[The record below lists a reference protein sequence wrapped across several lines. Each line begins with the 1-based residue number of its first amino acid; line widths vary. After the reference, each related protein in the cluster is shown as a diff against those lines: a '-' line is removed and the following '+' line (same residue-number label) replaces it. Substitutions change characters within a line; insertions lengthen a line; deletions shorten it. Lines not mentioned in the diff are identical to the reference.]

1 MSKYVPSG
9 WPRVI
14 PRIAVEDP
22 EPLVRFIQQVFG
34 AVGQFHVG
42 RPSELR
48 IGDSLIMV
56 GSTLEREAMLAFLY
70 VYVEN
75 VDAVFRL
82 SQERGAK
89 SLEEPKDT
97 PYGDR
102 RAMIRDPW
110 GNLWQ
115 IATHG
120 GQFKS

>member
-14 PRIAVEDP
+14 PRIAVEEP
-22 EPLVRFIQQVFG
+22 ECLVRFIKQVFG
-34 AVGQFHVG
+34 ATGKFHTG

-56 GSTLEREAMLAFLY
+56 GSTHEREAMPTFLY
-70 VYVEN
+70 VYVEDA
-75 VDAVFRL
+75 DAVFRL

-89 SLEEPKDT
+89 SLEEPHDT

-120 GQFKS
+120 GQFKL